1 VFDGGAAEDA
11 LLVNNVCGTAASC
24 LATAGVVVDGA
35 EAVTG
40 ALAAGAAAVAVTA
53 AFLDAKM
60 FVSPKRPFLGA
71 GAAAAAVE
79 PAEAVEADAAL
90 AENEPFEAALAID
103 LLAALIG
110 IGRGF

>member
-11 LLVNNVCGTAASC
+11 LLVNNVCGTATS

-35 EAVTG
+35 EAETG

-90 AENEPFEAALAID
+90 AENGPFEAALAID